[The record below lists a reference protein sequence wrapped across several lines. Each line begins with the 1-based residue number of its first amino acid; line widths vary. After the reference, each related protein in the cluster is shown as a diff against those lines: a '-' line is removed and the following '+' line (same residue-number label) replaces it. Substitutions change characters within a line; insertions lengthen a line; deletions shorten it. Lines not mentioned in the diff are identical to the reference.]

1 MVSERKTKVE
11 GAALLRSLLDQG
23 DIVAL
28 EEDLSHVSF
37 KVSLNG
43 LW

>member
-1 MVSERKTKVE
+1 M
-11 GAALLRSLLDQG
+11 ALLRSLLDQC

-28 EEDLSHVSF
+28 EENLANVSF

-43 LW
+43 LLLFREMKVDDN